1 MTGHEIRERFI
12 DYFVLRSHTRVASAP
27 LVPEDDP
34 TLLFIN
40 AGMVP
45 FKDVFTG
52 RRTVSYDRAVSSQ
65 KCLRVSGKH
74 NDFENV
80 GYTPRH
86 HTFFE
91 MLGNFSFG
99 DYFKRD
105 AIAFAWEFLTEELG
119 LPADRLWAT
128 VHRDDDEA
136 ADLWP
141 EVTPLPSG
149 RVLRLG
155 DESNFW
161 AMGETGPCGPCSEI
175 FWDFG
180 PEHGE
185 GTPADNEERYLEIWN
200 LVFMQ
205 FDRSADGTMTP
216 LPKPSVDTGMGLE
229 RIAAVVQGVYSNYE
243 SDLFTPVLDAI
254 AARIGRAYEPGGET
268 GVSFRVLADHV
279 RAAAFLIGD
288 GVYPSNEG
296 RGYVLRR
303 IIRRAVRHY
312 WLLDVRDPVLC
323 DVATAVIAG
332 MGEAYPDLPD
342 HESRIET
349 ILRAEEER
357 FLQTID
363 RGMEILDE
371 ELEKLAPG
379 EPVPG
384 EVVFRLYDT
393 YGFPPDLTEL
403 IARERG
409 HAIDHE
415 GYETA
420 MGRQREQARAASRFE
435 GDVSEGAVAGDEFT
449 AQVRRATEAVRG
461 ATSEFVG
468 YDELEIETVV
478 EGVAP
483 AGERL
488 LLVLRRTP
496 FYATGGGQVADTGT
510 IEGDGFSLR
519 VVDVR
524 REGDTFVPVAELA
537 EGDPAK
543 VAAGAAVRATVDA
556 ERRADVQRHHTVTH
570 VLHAILR
577 ERLGEHVRQA
587 GSLVGPDR
595 MRFDFSAPAAL
606 GPDEIRAIEDEAN
619 DWVLRDL
626 QVKWEVVPIA
636 EARERGAMALFG
648 EKYGDTVRV
657 VTIGD
662 GASIELCGGCHV
674 ERTGQIGVVR
684 ILSESSAAAGV
695 RRIEVVTGR
704 RAIEETRRRET
715 ILAESAARLK
725 VTPEELPARIA
736 RLVEERREVE
746 RSLETARRQALAG
759 GSGLGE
765 RTTTVD
771 GFEVLTLR
779 AHPVSM
785 DDLRALGDSVRNRL
799 SSGVGVIGAEMEGK
813 AHLLTVVTDDLIK
826 AGRLDA
832 PRVVRE
838 LAAFIGGGGGG
849 KKHMAQAGGKDVDR
863 IDEALERAPEIVG
876 GLVNG

>member
-1 MTGHEIRERFI
+1 MTGHEIRRRFL
-12 DYFVLRSHTRVASAP
+12 DYFASRSHEPVASSP
-27 LVPEDDP
+27 LVPQDDP
-34 TLLFIN
+34 TLLFVN
-40 AGMVP
+40 AGMVQ

-52 RRTVSYDRAVSSQ
+52 ARKVPYNRAVTAQ

-105 AIAFAWEFLTEELG
+105 AIAFAWEFLTDDLG

-136 ADLWP
+136 GALWP
-141 EVTPLPSG
+141 EVTPIPDA

-185 GTPADNEERYLEIWN
+185 GTPADNEERFLEIWN

-205 FDRSADGTMTP
+205 FDRSADGTLTP
-216 LPKPSVDTGMGLE
+216 LPEPSVDTGMGLE
-229 RIAAVVQGVYSNYE
+229 RIAAVVQGKYSNYE
-243 SDLFTPVLDAI
+243 SDLFTPILAAI
-254 AARIGRAYEPGGET
+254 AARIGRAYDAEGET

-279 RAAAFLIGD
+279 RAASFLIAD

-312 WLLDVRDPVLC
+312 WLLDVHAPVLC
-323 DVATAVIAG
+323 DVAPAVVSEMGTAY
-332 MGEAYPDLPD
+332 GELQDQG
-342 HESRIET
+342 SRIVT

-357 FLQTID
+357 FLLTID
-363 RGMEILDE
+363 RGMGILDE
-371 ELEKLAPG
+371 ELGELSPG

-384 EVVFRLYDT
+384 DVVFRLYDT

-409 HAIDHE
+409 HGIDHA
-415 GYETA
+415 GYATA
-420 MGRQREQARAASRFE
+420 MEGQREQSRAGSQFVTP
-435 GDVSEGAVAGDEFT
+435 GT
-449 AQVRRATEAVRG
+449 AEITITGHPPEALIGRADPST
-461 ATSEFVG
+461 TTFVG
-468 YDELEIETVV
+468 YDRLDVDTGIEAV
-478 EGVAP
+478 EEADG
-483 AGERL
+483 RLWL
-488 LLVLRRTP
+488 LLRESP

-510 IEGDGFSLR
+510 IEGKGFLLR

-524 REGDTFVPVAELA
+524 RAGEVFLPVAELV
-537 EGDPAK
+537 EGDRSR
-543 VAAGAAVRATVDA
+543 VVEGAPVRATVDK
-556 ERRADVQRHHTVTH
+556 ERRAEIERHHTVTH

-577 ERLGEHVRQA
+577 ARIGDHVRQA
-587 GSLVGPDR
+587 GSLVAPER
-595 MRFDFSAPAAL
+595 MRFDFSSPTPL
-606 GPDEIRAIEDEAN
+606 GPDELEAIEDEAN
-619 DWVLRDL
+619 RWVLADL
-626 QVKWEVVPIA
+626 PVTKEIVPIA
-636 EARERGAMALFG
+636 EARARGAMALFG

-662 GASIELCGGCHV
+662 GVSVELCGGCHV
-674 ERTGQIGVVR
+674 ERTGEIGAVR
-684 ILSESSAAAGV
+684 IVSESSAAAGV
-695 RRIEVVTGR
+695 RRIEVVTGM
-704 RAIEETRRRET
+704 RALEETRRRESL
-715 ILAESAARLK
+715 LAEAAAKLR
-725 VTPEELPARIA
+725 VSPEELPARIE
-736 RLVEERREVE
+736 RLLEEKREAE
-746 RSLETARRQALAG
+746 RSLDAARKQALPG
-759 GSGLGE
+759 GGDAE

-771 GFEVLTLR
+771 GFQVLTLR

-785 DDLRALGDSVRNRL
+785 DDLRAIGDAVRNRL
-799 SSGVGVIGAEMEGK
+799 ASGVGVIGAEMEGK

-849 KKHMAQAGGKDVDR
+849 KKHMAQAGGKDVGR
-863 IDEALERAPEIVG
+863 IDEALERAPAIVG

>member
-1 MTGHEIRERFI
+1 MTGHEIRQRFL
-12 DYFVLRSHTRVASAP
+12 DYFVLRAHTRVASAP
-27 LVPEDDP
+27 LVPQDDP
-34 TLLFIN
+34 TLLFVN

-52 RRTVSYDRAVSSQ
+52 RRRVPYDRAVSSQ

-99 DYFKRD
+99 DYFKRE

-128 VHRDDDEA
+128 VHQSDDEA
-136 ADLWP
+136 AALWP
-141 EVTPLPSG
+141 EVTPLPPE

-180 PEHGE
+180 PEHGP
-185 GTPADNEERYLEIWN
+185 GTPADNEERFLEIWN

-205 FDRSADGTMTP
+205 FDRSADGTLTP

-229 RIAAVVQGVYSNYE
+229 RIAAVDQGVYSNYE
-243 SDLFTPVLDAI
+243 SDLFTPILDAI
-254 AARIGRAYEPGGET
+254 AAQVGRAYEAEGET

-279 RAAAFLIGD
+279 RAATFLIGD

-312 WLLDVRDPVLC
+312 WLLDVHAPVLC
-323 DVATAVIAG
+323 DVAPAVVEE
-332 MGEAYPDLPD
+332 MGDAYPDLPD
-342 HESRIET
+342 QDSRIAT

-363 RGMEILDE
+363 QGMGMINEVLDE
-371 ELEKLAPG
+371 LAPG
-379 EPVPG
+379 QRVPG
-384 EVVFRLYDT
+384 DAVFRLHDT
-393 YGFPPDLTEL
+393 YGVPPDLTEL

-409 HAIDHE
+409 HGIDHE
-415 GYETA
+415 GYAAA
-420 MGRQREQARAASRFE
+420 MERQRELSRAGSQFVTPAAAEMIITGHPPEVRIGVANTSFVGYE
-435 GDVSEGAVAGDEFT
+435 HLDVT
-449 AQVRRATEAVRG
+449 TTIEAVRQ
-461 ATSEFVG
+461 A
-468 YDELEIETVV
+468 
-478 EGVAP
+478 EG
-483 AGERL
+483 RL
-488 LLVLRRTP
+488 WVVLRENP

-510 IEGDGFSLR
+510 IEGEGFVLR

-524 REGDTFVPVAELA
+524 REDNTFVAIAELA
-537 EGDPAK
+537 EGDPSK
-543 VAAGAAVRATVDA
+543 VVEGAPVHAAVDA
-556 ERRADVQRHHTVTH
+556 ERRAETERHHTVTH

-577 ERLGEHVRQA
+577 QRLGDHVRQA
-587 GSLVGPDR
+587 GSLVAPDR
-595 MRFDFSAPAAL
+595 MRFDFSSPTPL
-606 GPDEIRAIEDEAN
+606 GPEAIEAIEDDAN
-619 DWVLRDL
+619 RWVLADL
-626 QVKWEVVPIA
+626 PVTKEIVPIA
-636 EARERGAMALFG
+636 EARARGAMALFG

-662 GASIELCGGCHV
+662 GMSVELCGGCHV
-674 ERTGQIGVVR
+674 ERTGEIGAVR
-684 ILSESSAAAGV
+684 IVSESSAAAAV
-695 RRIEVVTGR
+695 RRIEVVTGL
-704 RAIEETRRRET
+704 RAIEETRRREAL
-715 ILAESAARLK
+715 LAEAAARLR
-725 VTPEELPARIA
+725 VPPEELPARIE
-736 RLVEERREVE
+736 RLLEEKRETE
-746 RSLETARRQALAG
+746 RSLEAARRQSLEGAG
-759 GSGLGE
+759 GAGSGE
-765 RTTTVD
+765 RTTMVD
-771 GFEVLTLR
+771 GFEVRTLR

-785 DDLRALGDSVRNRL
+785 DDLRAIGDAVRNGMA
-799 SSGVGVIGAEMEGK
+799 SGVGVIGAEMEGK
-813 AHLLTVVTDDLIK
+813 AHLLTVVTDDLIQ

-849 KKHMAQAGGKDVDR
+849 KKHMAQAGGKDVSR
-863 IDEALERAPEIVG
+863 LDEALAKAPEIVG
-876 GLVNG
+876 GLVSG

>member
-1 MTGHEIRERFI
+1 MNGHEIRRRFLE
-12 DYFVLRSHTRVASAP
+12 YFASRGHERVASAP

-34 TLLFIN
+34 TLLFVN

-45 FKDVFTG
+45 FKDIFTG
-52 RRTVSYDRAVSSQ
+52 QRKVPYDRAVSSQ

-105 AIAFAWEFLTEELG
+105 AIAFAWEFLTVELG
-119 LPADRLWAT
+119 LPADRLWAS
-128 VHRDDDEA
+128 VHEDDDEA
-136 ADLWP
+136 AGLWP
-141 EVTPLPSG
+141 EVTPMPAE
-149 RVLRLG
+149 RVIRLG

-175 FWDFG
+175 FYDFG
-180 PEHGE
+180 SELGP

-205 FDRSADGTMTP
+205 FDRSADGTLTP
-216 LPKPSVDTGMGLE
+216 LPAPSVDTGMGLE

-243 SDLFTPVLDAI
+243 SDLFTPILDAI
-254 AARIGRAYEPGGET
+254 ATRIGRAYEPDGET

-279 RAAAFLIGD
+279 RAATFLIGD

-312 WLLDVRDPVLC
+312 WLLDVREPVLC
-323 DVATAVIAG
+323 DVAPAVVAEMRDAYGELAGQKTSIA
-332 MGEAYPDLPD
+332 
-342 HESRIET
+342 S

-363 RGMEILDE
+363 RGMEILDGV
-371 ELEKLAPG
+371 LADLG
-379 EPVPG
+379 AGDAVPG
-384 EVVFRLYDT
+384 EEAFRLYDT

-409 HAIDHE
+409 HGVDHAS
-415 GYETA
+415 YATA
-420 MGRQREQARAASRFE
+420 MERQREQARAASKFE
-435 GDVSEGAVAGDEFT
+435 AGTTEDFKRSDTRDAESIRAWDSAVGES
-449 AQVRRATEAVRG
+449 R
-461 ATSEFVG
+461 FVG
-468 YDELEIETVV
+468 YDRFEVETVV
-478 EGVAP
+478 SAVQ
-483 AGERL
+483 RTDDRFV
-488 LLVLRRTP
+488 LVLRDNP

-510 IEGDGFSLR
+510 IEGDGFALR
-519 VVDVR
+519 VIDVR
-524 REGDTFVPVAELA
+524 REGEAFAPLAELA
-537 EGDPAK
+537 NGDSSK
-543 VAAGAAVRATVDA
+543 VVAGAAVRAIVDA
-556 ERRADVQRHHTVTH
+556 ERRADVERHHTVTH

-577 ERLGEHVRQA
+577 RRIGDHVRQA
-587 GSLVGPDR
+587 GSLVAPDR
-595 MRFDFSAPAAL
+595 MRFDFSSPTAL
-606 GPDEIRAIEDEAN
+606 GPEEIRSIEDEAN
-619 DWVLRDL
+619 EWVLRDL
-626 QVKWEVVPIA
+626 PVTKEVVPIA
-636 EARERGAMALFG
+636 EARARGAMALFG

-662 GASIELCGGCHV
+662 GESIELCGGCHV
-674 ERTGQIGVVR
+674 DRTGEIGAVR
-684 ILSESSAAAGV
+684 IVSESSAAAGV

-704 RAIEETRRRET
+704 RALEEFRRREAL
-715 ILAESAARLK
+715 LAEAAAKLR
-725 VTPEELPARIA
+725 VAPEELPARIE
-736 RLVEERREVE
+736 RLLEEKREAE
-746 RSLETARRQALAG
+746 RSLETARRQTRAG
-759 GSGLGE
+759 ADTGE
-765 RTTTVD
+765 RTTMVD
-771 GFEVLTLR
+771 GFQVLTLR
-779 AHPVSM
+779 AHPMSM
-785 DDLRALGDSVRNRL
+785 DDLRAIGDSVRSRL
-799 SSGVGVIGAEMEGK
+799 ASGVGVIGAEMEGK

-826 AGRLDA
+826 AGKLDA

-849 KKHMAQAGGKDVDR
+849 KKHMAQAGGKDVER

-876 GLVNG
+876 GLVGA

>member
-1 MTGHEIRERFI
+1 MTGHEIRRRFL
-12 DYFVLRSHTRVASAP
+12 DYFASRAHERVASSP

-34 TLLFIN
+34 TLLFVN
-40 AGMVP
+40 AGMVQ

-52 RRTVSYDRAVSSQ
+52 ARRVPYGRAVTAQ

-105 AIAFAWEFLTEELG
+105 AIAFAWEFLTVELG

-128 VHRDDDEA
+128 VHNDDDEA
-136 ADLWP
+136 ARLWP
-141 EVTPLPSG
+141 QVTPIPAE

-180 PEHGE
+180 LEHGD
-185 GTPADNEERYLEIWN
+185 GTPADNEERFLEIWN

-205 FDRSADGTMTP
+205 FDRSADGTLTP

-229 RIAAVVQGVYSNYE
+229 RIAAVVQGRYSNYE
-243 SDLFTPVLDAI
+243 SDLFTPILDAI
-254 AARIGRAYEPGGET
+254 AARIGRAYEAEGET

-279 RAAAFLIGD
+279 RAAAFLTAD

-312 WLLDVRDPVLC
+312 WLLDVSEPVFYE
-323 DVATAVIAG
+323 IAPVVVST
-332 MGEAYPDLPD
+332 MGSAYPELLD
-342 HESRIET
+342 HESSIVS

-357 FLQTID
+357 FLLTID
-363 RGMEILDE
+363 RGMGILDE
-371 ELEKLAPG
+371 ELSKLGPG

-384 EVVFRLYDT
+384 DAVFRLFDT
-393 YGFPPDLTEL
+393 YGVPPDLTEL

-409 HAIDHE
+409 HGIDHA
-415 GYETA
+415 GYA
-420 MGRQREQARAASRFE
+420 MAMERQRELSRAGSQFVTPGTAEIMITGHPPEVLISRP
-435 GDVSEGAVAGDEFT
+435 S
-449 AQVRRATEAVRG
+449 R
-461 ATSEFVG
+461 FVG
-468 YDELEIETVV
+468 YESLDVNTAIEAV
-478 EGVAP
+478 EKTDG
-483 AGERL
+483 RIW
-488 LLVLRRTP
+488 LVLQENP
-496 FYATGGGQVADTGT
+496 FYATGGGQVTDTGT
-510 IEGDGFSLR
+510 IEGNGFTLR

-524 REGDTFVPVAELA
+524 RGGDVFIPLAELA
-537 EGDPAK
+537 EGESSK
-543 VAAGAAVRATVDA
+543 VVEGAAVRATVDA
-556 ERRADVQRHHTVTH
+556 ERRADIERHHTVTH

-577 ERLGEHVRQA
+577 KRIGDHVRQA
-587 GSLVGPDR
+587 GSLVAPER
-595 MRFDFSAPAAL
+595 MRFDFSSPTAL
-606 GPDEIRAIEDEAN
+606 GPAELEAIEDEAN
-619 DWVLRDL
+619 RWVLADL
-626 QVKWEVVPIA
+626 PVTKEIVPIA
-636 EARERGAMALFG
+636 EARARGAMALFG

-657 VTIGD
+657 VTIGE
-662 GASIELCGGCHV
+662 GASVELCGGCHV
-674 ERTGQIGVVR
+674 DSTGQIGLVR
-684 ILSESSAAAGV
+684 IVSESSAAAGV
-695 RRIEVVTGR
+695 RRIEVVTGM
-704 RAIEETRRRET
+704 RAIDETRRREAL
-715 ILAESAARLK
+715 LAEAAAKLR
-725 VTPEELPARIA
+725 VSPDELPARIE
-736 RLVEERREVE
+736 RLVEEKREAE
-746 RSLETARRQALAG
+746 RSLEAARKQAHAG
-759 GSGLGE
+759 GDEAGE
-765 RTTTVD
+765 RTTMVD
-771 GFEVLTLR
+771 GFQVLTLR

-785 DDLRALGDSVRNRL
+785 DDLRAIGDAVRNRL
-799 SSGVGVIGAEMEGK
+799 ASGVGVIGAEMEGK

-849 KKHMAQAGGKDVDR
+849 KKHMAQAGGKDVGR

-876 GLVNG
+876 GLVGE

>member
-1 MTGHEIRERFI
+1 MTGHEIRQRFI
-12 DYFVLRSHTRVASAP
+12 DYFVLRGHTRVASAP

-34 TLLFIN
+34 TLLFVN

-52 RRTVSYDRAVSSQ
+52 QRKVSYDRAVSAQ

-99 DYFKRD
+99 DYFKRE
-105 AIAFAWEFLTEELG
+105 AIAFAWEFLTEDLG
-119 LPADRLWAT
+119 LPADRLWAS
-128 VHRDDDEA
+128 VHRDDEEA
-136 ADLWP
+136 ARLWP
-141 EVTPLPSG
+141 EVTPIPAE
-149 RVLRLG
+149 RVIRLG
-155 DESNFW
+155 DEDNFW

-180 PEHGE
+180 PDCGA

-205 FDRSADGTMTP
+205 FERSADGVLKP
-216 LPKPSVDTGMGLE
+216 LPRPSVDTGMGLE

-243 SDLFTPVLDAI
+243 SDLFTPILGAI
-254 AARIGRAYEPGGET
+254 AARIGRVYQAEGET

-279 RAAAFLIGD
+279 RAATFLMAD

-312 WLLDVRDPVLC
+312 WLLDVHEPVLC
-323 DVATAVIAG
+323 DVAPAVAEE
-332 MGEAYPDLPD
+332 MEEPYPDLPD
-342 HESRIET
+342 QESRIAT

-357 FLQTID
+357 FLLTID
-363 RGMEILDE
+363 QGMGILDDV
-371 ELEKLAPG
+371 LGKIPAG

-384 EVVFRLYDT
+384 EEVFRLYDT

-403 IARERG
+403 IAHEHG
-409 HAIDHE
+409 HGTDQA
-415 GYETA
+415 GYAAA
-420 MGRQREQARAASRFE
+420 MERQREQSRAGSQFVTP
-435 GDVSEGAVAGDEFT
+435 G
-449 AQVRRATEAVRG
+449 
-461 ATSEFVG
+461 TSEIIITGHPPDALVGRGSMSTTNFVG
-468 YDELEIETVV
+468 YGMLDVATVIDDV
-478 EGVAP
+478 EESG
-483 AGERL
+483 GRFW
-488 LLVLRRTP
+488 LVLRENP
-496 FYATGGGQVADTGT
+496 FYATGGGQVADIGT
-510 IEGDGFSLR
+510 IEGEGFELR

-524 REGDTFVPVAELA
+524 REGDAFVPVADLVQ
-537 EGDPAK
+537 GDPSK
-543 VAAGAAVRATVDA
+543 VVNGTLVRAAVDA
-556 ERRADVQRHHTVTH
+556 DRRADIERHHTVTH

-577 ERLGEHVRQA
+577 ERLGDHVRQA
-587 GSLVGPDR
+587 GSLVAPER
-595 MRFDFSAPAAL
+595 MRFDFSSPTPL
-606 GPDEIRAIEDEAN
+606 GPDEIEAIEDEAN
-619 DWVLRDL
+619 RWVLEDL
-626 QVKWEVVPIA
+626 PVTKEVVPIG
-636 EARERGAMALFG
+636 EARARGAMALFG

-662 GASIELCGGCHV
+662 GESVELCGGCHV
-674 ERTGQIGVVR
+674 ERTGEIGAVR
-684 ILSESSAAAGV
+684 IVSESSAAAGV

-715 ILAESAARLK
+715 LLAEAAAKLR
-725 VTPEELPARIA
+725 VSPEELPARIE
-736 RLVEERREVE
+736 RLLEEKREAE
-746 RSLETARRQALAG
+746 RSLEAARRQSREG
-759 GSGLGE
+759 GPGAGE

-771 GFEVLTLR
+771 GFQVLTLR
-779 AHPVSM
+779 AHPISM
-785 DDLRALGDSVRNRL
+785 DDLRAIGDSVRNRL

-832 PRVVRE
+832 PQVVRE

-849 KKHMAQAGGKDVDR
+849 KKHMAQAGGKDVER

-876 GLVNG
+876 GLVSG

>member
-1 MTGHEIRERFI
+1 MTGHEIRRRFL
-12 DYFVLRSHTRVASAP
+12 DYFASRAHERVPSSP

-34 TLLFIN
+34 TLLFVN
-40 AGMVP
+40 AGMVQ

-52 RRTVSYDRAVSSQ
+52 ARRVPYERAVTAQ

-105 AIAFAWEFLTEELG
+105 AIAFAWEFLTVELG

-128 VHRDDDEA
+128 VHREDDEA
-136 ADLWP
+136 AKLWP
-141 EVTPLPSG
+141 EVTPIPAE

-180 PEHGE
+180 PEHGA
-185 GTPADNEERYLEIWN
+185 GTPADNEERFLEIWN

-205 FDRSADGTMTP
+205 FDRSADGTLRP

-229 RIAAVVQGVYSNYE
+229 RIAAVVQGSYSNYG
-243 SDLFTPVLDAI
+243 SDLFTPILDAI
-254 AARIGRAYEPGGET
+254 AARIGRAYEAEGET

-279 RAAAFLIGD
+279 RAAAFLIAD

-312 WLLDVRDPVLC
+312 WLLDVHAPVLC
-323 DVATAVIAG
+323 DVVSAVVSE
-332 MGEAYPDLPD
+332 MGGAYPELRDQV
-342 HESRIET
+342 SRIVT

-357 FLQTID
+357 FLLTID
-363 RGMEILDE
+363 RGMGMLDE
-371 ELEKLAPG
+371 ELGRLAPG

-409 HAIDHE
+409 HGIDHAGYAAAME
-415 GYETA
+415 G
-420 MGRQREQARAASRFE
+420 QREQARAASRFGG
-435 GDVSEGAVAGDEFT
+435 GDATLPGLKLT
-449 AQVRRATEAVRG
+449 ARG
-461 ATSEFVG
+461 RHGPRSAFVG
-468 YDELEIETVV
+468 YGDLDVNTGIAHV
-478 EGVAP
+478 ERQDD
-483 AGERL
+483 RL
-488 LLVLRRTP
+488 LIVLKENP

-510 IEGDGFSLR
+510 LQGEDFKIRVLDVVRDGD
-519 VVDVR
+519 D
-524 REGDTFVPVAELA
+524 FVLVAELVA
-537 EGDPAK
+537 GDPTK
-543 VAAGAAVRATVDA
+543 VVEGASVRATVDA
-556 ERRADVQRHHTVTH
+556 ERRADIERHHTVTH
-570 VLHAILR
+570 VLHSILR
-577 ERLGEHVRQA
+577 ERIGDHVRQA
-587 GSLVGPDR
+587 GSLVAPER
-595 MRFDFSAPAAL
+595 MRFDFSSPTAL
-606 GPDEIRAIEDEAN
+606 GPTEIEAIEDEAN
-619 DWVLRDL
+619 RWVLADL
-626 QVKWEVVPIA
+626 PVTKETVPIA
-636 EARERGAMALFG
+636 EARARGAMALFG

-662 GASIELCGGCHV
+662 GASVELCGGCHV
-674 ERTGQIGVVR
+674 DSTGEIGLVR
-684 ILSESSAAAGV
+684 IVSESSAAAGV
-695 RRIEVVTGR
+695 RRIEVVTGM
-704 RAIEETRRRET
+704 RALEEMRRREALLT
-715 ILAESAARLK
+715 EAAARLR
-725 VTPEELPARIA
+725 VSPDELPARIE
-736 RLVEERREVE
+736 RLLEEKREAE
-746 RSLETARRQALAG
+746 RSLETARKQALAG
-759 GSGLGE
+759 GGDAGE
-765 RTTTVD
+765 RTTMVD
-771 GFEVLTLR
+771 GFQVLTLR

-785 DDLRALGDSVRNRL
+785 DDLRAIGDAVRNRL
-799 SSGVGVIGAEMEGK
+799 ASGVGVIGAEMEGK

-849 KKHMAQAGGKDVDR
+849 KKHMAQAGGKDVGR

-876 GLVNG
+876 GLVGE

>member
-1 MTGHEIRERFI
+1 MTGHEIRRRFL
-12 DYFVLRSHTRVASAP
+12 DYFASRAHERVASSP
-27 LVPEDDP
+27 LVPQDDP
-34 TLLFIN
+34 TLLFVN
-40 AGMVP
+40 AGMVQ

-52 RRTVSYDRAVSSQ
+52 ARRVPYNRAVTSQ

-105 AIAFAWEFLTEELG
+105 AIAFAWEFLTVDLG

-128 VHRDDDEA
+128 VHRDDEEA
-136 ADLWP
+136 AALWP
-141 EVTPLPSG
+141 EVTPIPAA
-149 RVLRLG
+149 RVLRMG

-180 PEHGE
+180 PAHGE
-185 GTPADNEERYLEIWN
+185 GTPADNEERFLEIWN

-229 RIAAVVQGVYSNYE
+229 RIAAVVQDRYSNYE
-243 SDLFTPVLDAI
+243 SDLFTPILDAI
-254 AARIGRAYEPGGET
+254 AARIGRAYEAGGET

-279 RAAAFLIGD
+279 RAATFLIAD

-312 WLLDVRDPVLC
+312 WLLDVHSPVLC
-323 DVATAVIAG
+323 DLAPAVVSE
-332 MGEAYPDLPD
+332 MGVAYPELQDQAA
-342 HESRIET
+342 HIVT

-357 FLQTID
+357 FLLTID
-363 RGMEILDE
+363 RGMGILDE
-371 ELEKLAPG
+371 ELGKLSGG

-409 HAIDHE
+409 HSIDHA
-415 GYETA
+415 GYAAA
-420 MGRQREQARAASRFE
+420 MERQRNQS
-435 GDVSEGAVAGDEFT
+435 
-449 AQVRRATEAVRG
+449 RATSQFAHVLPVDAPWEALD
-461 ATSEFVG
+461 ATAWNTKFVG
-468 YDELEIETVV
+468 YDLLSVETTITM
-478 EGVAP
+478 ADATD
-483 AGERL
+483 AGFLIGLNEN
-488 LLVLRRTP
+488 P

-510 IEGDGFSLR
+510 IDGEGFGLR

-524 REGDTFVPVAELA
+524 RQGEAFVAVTELA
-537 EGDPAK
+537 DGDPSK
-543 VAAGAAVRATVDA
+543 VVAGAPVRAAVDA
-556 ERRADVQRHHTVTH
+556 ERRADIERHHTVTH

-577 ERLGEHVRQA
+577 ERIGDHVRQA
-587 GSLVGPDR
+587 GSLVAPER
-595 MRFDFSAPAAL
+595 MRFDFSSPTAL
-606 GPDEIRAIEDEAN
+606 GPEEIEAIENEAN
-619 DWVLRDL
+619 RWVLADL
-626 QVKWEVVPIA
+626 PVTKEVVPIA
-636 EARERGAMALFG
+636 EARARGAMALFG

-657 VTIGD
+657 VTIGE
-662 GASIELCGGCHV
+662 GASVELCGGCHV
-674 ERTGQIGVVR
+674 DRTGEIGAVR
-684 ILSESSAAAGV
+684 IVSESSAAAGI
-695 RRIEVVTGR
+695 RRIEVVTGM
-704 RAIEETRRRET
+704 RAIEETRRREA
-715 ILAESAARLK
+715 LLGEAAAKLR
-725 VTPEELPARIA
+725 VSPEELPARIE
-736 RLVEERREVE
+736 RLIEEKREAE
-746 RSLETARRQALAG
+746 RSLEAARKQALAG
-759 GSGLGE
+759 GSGDAE

-771 GFEVLTLR
+771 GFQVLTLR

-785 DDLRALGDSVRNRL
+785 DDLRAIGDAVRNRL
-799 SSGVGVIGAEMEGK
+799 ASGVGVIGAEMEGK

-838 LAAFIGGGGGG
+838 LASFIGGGGGG
-849 KKHMAQAGGKDVDR
+849 KKHMAQAGGKDVER

-876 GLVNG
+876 GLVGG

>member
-1 MTGHEIRERFI
+1 MNGHEIRRRFLE
-12 DYFVLRSHTRVASAP
+12 YFASRGHERVASAP

-34 TLLFIN
+34 TLLFVN

-52 RRTVSYDRAVSSQ
+52 QRKVPYDRAVSSQ

-105 AIAFAWEFLTEELG
+105 AIAFAWEFLTVDLG
-119 LPADRLWAT
+119 LPADRLWAS
-128 VHRDDDEA
+128 VHENDDEA
-136 ADLWP
+136 ARLWP
-141 EVTPLPSG
+141 EATPIPAE
-149 RVLRLG
+149 RVIRLG

-175 FWDFG
+175 FYDFG
-180 PEHGE
+180 PDLGP

-205 FDRSADGTMTP
+205 FDRSADGTLTP
-216 LPKPSVDTGMGLE
+216 LPAPSVDTGMGLE

-243 SDLFTPVLDAI
+243 SDLFTPILDAI
-254 AARIGRAYEPGGET
+254 AMRIGRAYEPEGET

-279 RAAAFLIGD
+279 RAATFLIGD

-312 WLLDVRDPVLC
+312 WLLDVREPVLC
-323 DVATAVIAG
+323 DMAPAVVAEMSDAYGELAGQKTSIA
-332 MGEAYPDLPD
+332 
-342 HESRIET
+342 S

-363 RGMEILDE
+363 RGMEILEGVLDD
-371 ELEKLAPG
+371 LGAG
-379 EPVPG
+379 DAVPG
-384 EVVFRLYDT
+384 EEAFRLYDT

-409 HAIDHE
+409 HGVDHA
-415 GYETA
+415 GYATA
-420 MGRQREQARAASRFE
+420 MERQREQSRAGSQFVLSP
-435 GDVSEGAVAGDEFT
+435 DDIHQQQTLDS
-449 AQVRRATEAVRG
+449 TEIRLDQP
-461 ATSEFVG
+461 TTFVG
-468 YDELEIETVV
+468 YDTLDVETII
-478 EGVAP
+478 EGVA
-483 AGERL
+483 RL
-488 LLVLRRTP
+488 DDRQFLVLRESP
-496 FYATGGGQVADTGT
+496 FYAAGGGQVADTGT
-510 IEGDGFSLR
+510 IEGEGFSLR
-519 VVDVR
+519 VVDVQR
-524 REGDTFVPVAELA
+524 QGESFFIRVELA
-537 EGDPAK
+537 TGDPAK
-543 VAAGAAVRATVDA
+543 VIAGAAVRAIVDE
-556 ERRADVQRHHTVTH
+556 ERRADVERHHTVTH

-577 ERLGEHVRQA
+577 RRIGDHVRQA
-587 GSLVGPDR
+587 GSLVAPDR
-595 MRFDFSAPAAL
+595 MRFDFSSPTALAPE
-606 GPDEIRAIEDEAN
+606 EIRSIEDEAN
-619 DWVLRDL
+619 EWVLRDL
-626 QVKWEVVPIA
+626 PVTKEVVPIA
-636 EARERGAMALFG
+636 EARARGAMALFG

-662 GASIELCGGCHV
+662 RESIELCGGCHV
-674 ERTGQIGVVR
+674 DRTGEIGAVR
-684 ILSESSAAAGV
+684 IMSESSAAAGV

-704 RAIEETRRRET
+704 RALEEFRRREAL
-715 ILAESAARLK
+715 LAEAAARLR
-725 VTPEELPARIA
+725 VAPEELPGRIE
-736 RLVEERREVE
+736 RLLDEKREVE
-746 RSLETARRQALAG
+746 RSLETARRHSRAG
-759 GSGLGE
+759 ADSGE

-771 GFEVLTLR
+771 GFQVLTLR
-779 AHPVSM
+779 AHPMSM
-785 DDLRALGDSVRNRL
+785 DDLRAIGDSVRSRL
-799 SSGVGVIGAEMEGK
+799 ESGVGVIGAEMEGK

-826 AGRLDA
+826 AGKLDA

-849 KKHMAQAGGKDVDR
+849 KKHMAQAGGKDVER

-876 GLVNG
+876 GLVGG